1 MAEKAN
7 GIESNGKAA
16 LYELLDYD
24 LPTVR
29 ITGITIDNFKSV
41 HHGTIEFNCG
51 KQFIPY
57 GTKSDILGIYGQN
70 GSGKTAVIEALSI
83 LKRAMSGST
92 IPSTYA
98 DCVAVGSDFSRL
110 QFSFQLQYPCGE
122 TREIEYS
129 FCIEKVAMTK
139 DEIESMY
146 KSVLTDMVSDGFT
159 IPNEEFKIRV
169 FNERIRMNRQDENHN
184 SIMIKQ
190 DIIDTSSTNR
200 PFAPESKLLEL
211 VGNNPKS
218 DIELEVAKRTTYE
231 QSRSFVFN
239 RQTLTIFKDSGLFSI
254 YYQTLLELSYFA
266 SYYFYV
272 IDTKSSGMIRLNFA
286 LPLYTRKGVM
296 HIDVRRPEDYPDPV
310 FESIQEDV
318 SKVSAVLSQ
327 LVPGLTINFK
337 KLSDTITKDNE
348 HASSVMLM
356 ANRNGV
362 ELPLRDES
370 DGVRKIISVLS
381 LLIATYNEQSF
392 TLAID
397 EFDAGVFE
405 YLLGEI
411 LQIMEESGK
420 GQFIFTSH
428 NLRPLEVID
437 KKHLVFTTTNP
448 DNRYFRLKNIG
459 QSNNL
464 RDIYFREILL
474 GEQDEEVYSKTKKFK
489 IEAALK
495 KAGMEI

>member
-7 GIESNGKAA
+7 GIESDGWTV
-16 LYELLDYD
+16 LYKLLNYD

-29 ITGITIDNFKSV
+29 ITGITLDNFKSV
-41 HHGTIEFNCG
+41 RHGTIEFNCG

-83 LKRAMSGST
+83 LKRAMSGLT
-92 IPSTYA
+92 IPNTYA
-98 DCVAVGSDFSRL
+98 DCVSVGSDFSRL

-122 TREIEYS
+122 TREVEYS
-129 FCIEKVAMTK
+129 FCIEKVAMSK
-139 DEIESMY
+139 DEIDSMY
-146 KSVLTDMVSDGFT
+146 KSALTDMVSDSFT
-159 IPNEEFKIRV
+159 IPDEEYKIRV
-169 FNERIRMNRQDENHN
+169 FNERIRMNRQDGSHN

-190 DIIDTSSTNR
+190 GIIDTSSTSR
-200 PFAPESKLLEL
+200 PFAPESKLLEF

-218 DIELEVAKRTTYE
+218 DIDLEVAKRTTYE

-239 RQTLTIFKDSGLFSI
+239 KQTLTIFKDSGFFSI

-266 SYYFYV
+266 SFFFYV

-286 LPLYTRKGVM
+286 LPLFTREGVI
-296 HIDVRRPEDYPDPV
+296 HIDARRPEDYPDTD
-310 FESIQEDV
+310 FEYIQEDV

-327 LVPGLTINFK
+327 LVPGLTIYFK
-337 KLSDTITKDNE
+337 KLSDTVTKNNE
-348 HASSVMLM
+348 HASSAMLM

-428 NLRPLEVID
+428 NLRPLEIID

-448 DNRYFRLKNIG
+448 NNRYFRLKNIG

-464 RDIYFREILL
+464 RDIYFREILI
-474 GEQDEEVYSKTKKFK
+474 GEQSEEVYSKTKKFK

-495 KAGMEI
+495 KAGADK